1 MTITIP
7 KSGHFEAFALIVDI
21 NGFTG
26 MVDRSYGNIIA
37 DFVRDVLVGSVK
49 AVEDAGGEVVGF
61 MGDAILA
68 VLTDAESAATACFAI
83 ANDMNSQCE
92 YISQS
97 QQECPD
103 CWDFAPGGPSL
114 KIGIEHGWM
123 DVSEISSRSLGTH
136 QLIIGSAIN
145 HAARILNA
153 EKGNRCLVGPS
164 AVEHGFSNY
173 QLEAPSFIAGK
184 DGEPDY
190 KYFRFDLGDM
200 WIEGVPDDG
209 LSYW

>member
-1 MTITIP
+1 MAIAIP

-26 MVDRSYGNIIA
+26 MVAQSDGNVIA

-68 VLTDAESAATACFAI
+68 VLPDADSAAAACFVI
-83 ANDMNSQCE
+83 AKDLNSQCE

-97 QQECPD
+97 QKECPD
-103 CWDFAPGGPSL
+103 CWEFAPGGPSL

-123 DVSEISSRSLGTH
+123 DVAEISSRALGTQ
-136 QLIIGSAIN
+136 QLIIGNAIN

-153 EKGNRCLVGPS
+153 GSGNRCLVGPS
-164 AVEHGFSNY
+164 AVKHGFSNY
-173 QLEAPSFIAGK
+173 QLEGPSFIAGK
-184 DGEPDY
+184 SGEPSY
-190 KYFRFDLGDM
+190 EYFKFDLEDI
-200 WIEGVPDDG
+200 WIEGVPGDG
-209 LSYW
+209 YSYW